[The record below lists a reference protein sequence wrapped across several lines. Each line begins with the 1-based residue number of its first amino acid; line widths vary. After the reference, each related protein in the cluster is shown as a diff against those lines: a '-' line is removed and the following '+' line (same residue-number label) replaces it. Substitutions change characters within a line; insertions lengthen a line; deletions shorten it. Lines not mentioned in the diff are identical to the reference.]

1 MTQDSKARYC
11 LLFGGVL
18 WGLYWM
24 PMKQIEGGGLSGTA
38 PALAV
43 FLVAGVLVLPLLV
56 WRWRALAARGW
67 DFVQLG
73 LLAGGALAMFTI
85 ALAETEIVRA
95 ILLFYL
101 SPVWSTA
108 LGLIFLGDRP
118 NAARVT
124 TLTLGLVGLVIVLG
138 VEGGF
143 PWPRNLGDTLALI
156 SGMCWSLASLKLFR
170 MDAVPVRDMVAA
182 FFPCCALV
190 TVGLHFGLGGTLPR
204 EAVAGAAPWVLFA
217 ALYIMPTLTM
227 TLWPASVLVPA
238 KAGLLLMTEVV
249 VGTLSAALLS
259 GEPFGL
265 RDVLGCLLITGAL
278 VAEVIMPTPN
288 VKTHRSDHA
297 AQ

>member
-1 MTQDSKARYC
+1 MTQDTKARFC

-24 PMKQIEGGGLSGTA
+24 PMKQIEGAGLNGTA

-43 FLVAGVLVLPLLV
+43 FLIAGVLVVPLLF
-56 WRWRALAARGW
+56 WRWRSLVARGR
-67 DFVQLG
+67 DFVVVG

-118 NAARVT
+118 NAARVA
-124 TLTLGLVGLVIVLG
+124 TLVLGLVGLVIVLG

-143 PWPRNLGDTLALI
+143 PLPRNLGDTLALI
-156 SGMCWSLASLKLFR
+156 SGFCWSLASLKLFR
-170 MDAVPVRDMVAA
+170 METVAVSDMVVSFFLGCAA
-182 FFPCCALV
+182 I
-190 TVGLHFGLGGTLPR
+190 TIGLHLALGGTLPH
-204 EAVAGAAPWVLFA
+204 EAVIAVAPWVLFA
-217 ALYIMPTLTM
+217 AIYIMPTLTM
-227 TLWPASVLVPA
+227 TLWPATILVPA

-265 RDVLGCLLITGAL
+265 REAIGCLLITGAL
-278 VAEVIMPTPN
+278 VAEVIMPAPN

-297 AQ
+297 AP